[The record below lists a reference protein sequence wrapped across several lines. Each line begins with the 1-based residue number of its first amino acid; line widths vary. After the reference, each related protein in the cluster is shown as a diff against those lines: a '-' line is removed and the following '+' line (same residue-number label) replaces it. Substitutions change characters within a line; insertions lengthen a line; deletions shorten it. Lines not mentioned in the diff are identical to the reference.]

1 MEMSPQLAIMKP
13 VHWCYLEQAIKDL
26 IAVYNVNI
34 EQLYI
39 SPLSAL
45 CFFVCLSPDWA
56 LW

>member
-1 MEMSPQLAIMKP
+1 MSPQLAIMKP